1 MKTSRQRTQ
10 LILILIGI
18 FLILATYF
26 YYPTIIKKQNAQK
39 VDESTAVEEK
49 ITKDDKIEEGKKVA
63 SDSDKINKF
72 ENVEYKGLY
81 NLDPFEVKSD
91 DAYILE
97 EKPDIV
103 YMKNMLVNLYLN
115 DGRIVTIKSDEGT
128 YNKITYDCLFE
139 KNVRATD
146 GDTKIFAENLDL
158 LATEDSVQIYNSVN
172 LIHTTGSLLAD
183 KIDYDFE
190 TKFFKVSMFDQE
202 KIKMKIIE

>member
-1 MKTSRQRTQ
+1 MKKRQQTTQ
-10 LILILIGI
+10 LILISVGF

-26 YYPTIIKKQNAQK
+26 LYPTIIKKQSEKK
-39 VDESTAVEEK
+39 VDENITIEEK
-49 ITKDDKIEEGKKVA
+49 ILKEDKMEEDKKIA
-63 SDSDKINKF
+63 SDNDKINKF
-72 ENVEYKGLY
+72 ESVEYKGLY

-91 DAYILE
+91 DAYILA

-128 YNKITYDCLFE
+128 YNKVTYDCLFE

-146 GDTKIFAENLDL
+146 GGTKIFAENLDL
-158 LATEDSVQIYNSVN
+158 LATENSVQIYNNVN

-183 KIDYDFE
+183 KIDYDFDK
-190 TKFFKVSMFDQE
+190 KFFKVSMFDQE

>member
-1 MKTSRQRTQ
+1 MKRRQQTTQ
-10 LILILIGI
+10 IILISVGL

-26 YYPTIIKKQNAQK
+26 LYPTIIKKQGDQK
-39 VDESTAVEEK
+39 VDESISIEEK
-49 ITKDDKIEEGKKVA
+49 ILKEDKMEEDKKIA
-63 SDSDKINKF
+63 SDNDKINKF
-72 ENVEYKGLY
+72 KNVEYKGLY

-91 DAYILE
+91 DAYILAE
-97 EKPDIV
+97 EPDIV